1 MQENRILIT
10 TSSNIEGAEIID
22 YLEPVT
28 AHLVI
33 GMNFFKDVF
42 SGLTDFFGGNSS
54 SYQNTLNRINN
65 EAIQLLKTKAKEKGA
80 NCVIDLKIDNDEI
93 SAQSKSMLMVTAIGM
108 AVKITSNK
116 RTTESNT
123 YDAISSDLL
132 KSIVLKNKYSES
144 SAIVPNNIK
153 KKMKPQIICIYLNN
167 ILFYAFLHQ
176 NTYNIRGRRH

>member
-132 KSIVLKNKYSES
+132 KSIVLKNKYLSIHKS
-144 SAIVPNNIK
+144 IHTHSASKTCV
-153 KKMKPQIICIYLNN
+153 YLEFSVVISINPR
-167 ILFYAFLHQ
+167 HP
-176 NTYNIRGRRH
+176 TKEPGRARHLE